1 MSTIYIIYG
10 SETGNA
16 RLLAESAVSQLKSQ
30 GLHAACA
37 GMEDITPEVI
47 GAMRLLLI
55 ITSTWGDGDPPS
67 NASEL
72 HYQLSKTER
81 RFEKL
86 RYAVFALGMASF
98 EHFCRAGEDFDDFL
112 ARAGAKRLLPLT
124 KSDDNGEAD
133 LEEWLR
139 RLTPLL
145 RAEQQGSEAEGCRCG
160 ESCKG
165 CHDCDG
171 CNEGC
176 DEACDGGKGG
186 EGSCC
191 GECESSGEGRC
202 EACGGGEEHGGS
214 GRCDKGSRE

>member
-30 GLHAACA
+30 GLHSACA

-86 RYAVFALGMASF
+86 RYAVFALGMARF

-145 RAEQQGSEAEGCRCG
+145 RAEQQESEGEGCRCG

-165 CHDCDG
+165 CDDCDG
-171 CNEGC
+171 
-176 DEACDGGKGG
+176 
-186 EGSCC
+186 
-191 GECESSGEGRC
+191 
-202 EACGGGEEHGGS
+202 CGGGEEHGGS
-214 GRCDKGSRE
+214 ERCDKGSRE

>member
-30 GLHAACA
+30 GLHSACA

-81 RFEKL
+81 R
-86 RYAVFALGMASF
+86 
-98 EHFCRAGEDFDDFL
+98 
-112 ARAGAKRLLPLT
+112 
-124 KSDDNGEAD
+124 
-133 LEEWLR
+133 
-139 RLTPLL
+139 
-145 RAEQQGSEAEGCRCG
+145 CG

-165 CHDCDG
+165 CDDCDG
-171 CNEGC
+171 
-176 DEACDGGKGG
+176 
-186 EGSCC
+186 
-191 GECESSGEGRC
+191 
-202 EACGGGEEHGGS
+202 CGGGEEHGGS
-214 GRCDKGSRE
+214 ERCDKGSRE

>member
-81 RFEKL
+81 RFDKL

-145 RAEQQGSEAEGCRCG
+145 RAEQQESEGEGCRCG

-165 CHDCDG
+165 CDDCDD
-171 CNEGC
+171 CDEGC
-176 DEACDGGKGG
+176 DGACDGGKGG

>member
-81 RFEKL
+81 RFDKL
-86 RYAVFALGMASF
+86 RYAVFAIGMASF

-145 RAEQQGSEAEGCRCG
+145 RAEQQGSDEGEGCRCG
-160 ESCKG
+160 ESCNG
-165 CHDCDG
+165 CDNCDSCDG
-171 CNEGC
+171 CGEEGC
-176 DEACDGGKGG
+176 SDGEKGCN
-186 EGSCC
+186 CC
-191 GECESSGEGRC
+191 KG
-202 EACGGGEEHGGS
+202 AGGS
-214 GRCDKGSRE
+214 SAPSDDDHGAGSHAGA